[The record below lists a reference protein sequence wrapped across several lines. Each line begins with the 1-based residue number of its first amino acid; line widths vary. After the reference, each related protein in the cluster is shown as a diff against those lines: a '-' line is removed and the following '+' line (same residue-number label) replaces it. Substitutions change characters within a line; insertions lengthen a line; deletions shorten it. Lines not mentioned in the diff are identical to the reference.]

1 MTKMERKSALT
12 KSEFIKLLEER
23 DDQENRIDTLS
34 SIGIDVF
41 DSPLIEYG
49 NLMFERLIETHFTSE
64 GSDWIYWWLYDK
76 NGDPEMKAWDENHNE
91 IPLETIEDLWSLVE
105 QYLK

>member
-12 KSEFIKLLEER
+12 KSEFIKLLGER

-34 SIGIDVF
+34 SIGVDIF

-49 NLMFERLIETHFTSE
+49 NMMFERLIEAHFTSE
-64 GSDWIYWWLYDK
+64 GADWIYWWIYEKD
-76 NGDPEMKAWDENHNE
+76 GDPDMKAWDENHNE
-91 IPLETIEDLWSLVE
+91 IPLETMEDLWNLVE

>member
-12 KSEFIKLLEER
+12 KDEFIKLLEER
-23 DDQENRIDTLS
+23 NDQKNRVDILS
-34 SIGIDVF
+34 SIGIEIF

-49 NLMFERLIETHFTSE
+49 NMMFERLIEAYFTEE
-64 GSDWIYWWLYDK
+64 GSDWICWWLYEK
-76 NGDPEMKAWDENHNE
+76 NGHPDMKAWDENHNE
-91 IPLETIEDLWSLVE
+91 IPMETMEDLWNYVE

>member
-1 MTKMERKSALT
+1 MGKKSALT

-23 DDQENRIDTLS
+23 DDQNHRIDTLS
-34 SIGIDVF
+34 SIGIDIF

-49 NLMFERLIETHFTSE
+49 NLMFERLIEAYFTSE
-64 GSDWIYWWLYDK
+64 GSDWIYWWLYEKD
-76 NGDPEMKAWDENHNE
+76 GDPDMKAYDENHNE
-91 IPLETIEDLWSLVE
+91 IPMETMEDLWNYVE

>member
-1 MTKMERKSALT
+1 MTKMETKFALT
-12 KSEFIKLLEER
+12 KSEFIKLLEEH

-34 SIGIDVF
+34 SVGINIF

-49 NLMFERLIETHFTSE
+49 NRMFERLIEAYFTEE
-64 GSDWIYWWLYDK
+64 GIDWIFWWLYEKDG
-76 NGDPEMKAWDENHNE
+76 NPDMKAWDENNNE
-91 IPLETIEDLWSLVE
+91 IPMETMEDLWNYVE

>member
-34 SIGIDVF
+34 SIGVDIF

-49 NLMFERLIETHFTSE
+49 NMMFERLIEAHFTLE
-64 GSDWIYWWLYDK
+64 GADWIYWWIYEKD
-76 NGDPEMKAWDENHNE
+76 GDPDMKAWDENHNE
-91 IPLETIEDLWSLVE
+91 IPLETMEDLWNLVE